1 MKTETINELQGS
13 FFSEQHYIKDQ
24 MVPKDDAL
32 SYPSRDLG
40 LEICLTLCMLL
51 GDEVHSGG
59 NTLRPEDNRQW
70 TCTSLRHTG
79 ASRIKVL
86 GVPKLANI
94 LVWELS
100 ETCRDLI

>member
-1 MKTETINELQGS
+1 
-13 FFSEQHYIKDQ
+13 

-32 SYPSRDLG
+32 SYPSQDLG

-59 NTLRPEDNRQW
+59 NTLWPEDNRQW
-70 TCTSLRHTG
+70 TCTSLLHTG